1 MSTTVSAVITTY
13 NRASLVGRAIESVL
27 NQTRPVE
34 ELIVVDDGSTDNT
47 REVVERYGTRVRY
60 VFQPNRK
67 IACARNRGAEE
78 ARSEWVAFLDDDDEW
93 LPEKIEKQVAAVL
106 RDKDAVLCYSG
117 ARTIDPAG
125 HTRDIPAPPPDTLWP
140 GLRLK
145 PHFAACTIMVRRD
158 VLLKNGGF
166 RSGLRGAEDWELA
179 VRLGVR
185 HRFTFVPE
193 PLIKVY
199 QATNSLSMHAGRML
213 DAELSIM
220 DSLLLGLRGS
230 ARLTWRLRALSVIFY
245 RAAISARAA
254 TGSGLRYLVRSLVYW
269 PRPPLRLG
277 LYKRWR
283 RSFAI
288 ACCGAHKFSQ
298 PNEHILY
305 DALRRTLS
313 SLTGIPVPRN
323 RTLPPARLAVHSGS
337 FSRPSVG
344 LPALL
349 SFPSTP
355 ESPAHRIFRDHRLL
369 FGCRSRSRPGGL
381 CPLDLP
387 AQPLIFLSLQRN
399 DLSHRA
405 FATAKLRFDVSS
417 LLSGDLR
424 HDRLLLGS
432 DTISL
437 SLGLASARG
446 ADTWATLGAPYL
458 RIRFSERSE

>member
-78 ARSEWVAFLDDDDEW
+78 AKSEWVAFLDDDDEW

-125 HTRDIPAPPPDTLWP
+125 HIRDIPAPPPDTLWP

-269 PRPPLRLG
+269 PLPTLRPERYKTLAAELRDRML
-277 LYKRWR
+277 
-283 RSFAI
+283 RSTSV
-288 ACCGAHKFSQ
+288 FSA
-298 PNEHILY
+298 E
-305 DALRRTLS
+305 
-313 SLTGIPVPRN
+313 
-323 RTLPPARLAVHSGS
+323 
-337 FSRPSVG
+337 
-344 LPALL
+344 
-349 SFPSTP
+349 
-355 ESPAHRIFRDHRLL
+355 
-369 FGCRSRSRPGGL
+369 
-381 CPLDLP
+381 
-387 AQPLIFLSLQRN
+387 
-399 DLSHRA
+399 
-405 FATAKLRFDVSS
+405 
-417 LLSGDLR
+417 
-424 HDRLLLGS
+424 
-432 DTISL
+432 
-437 SLGLASARG
+437 
-446 ADTWATLGAPYL
+446 
-458 RIRFSERSE
+458 